1 MAKGAKPEPDKY
13 HTLGQFYD
21 AIKQGWLD
29 SSLQVMFVDCESNR
43 STIFRLPR
51 QDFVSS

>member
-1 MAKGAKPEPDKY
+1 MVQEAKPEPDKY

-29 SSLQVMFVDCESNR
+29 VIPTNYFG
-43 STIFRLPR
+43 
-51 QDFVSS
+51 